1 VSPFHRTLT
10 VCLGLL
16 VGGAALA
23 GANKIPHW
31 SLATDEDAAKAVKT
45 LAFTTE
51 GKVGAWPKR
60 IAIPYFVARYDQ
72 REVSGDL
79 SVTTL
84 AFPESDYNALTDAL
98 YDLTVERLTAAG
110 FEVVPRDRVLGAA
123 AYAALEGETGSDGG
137 EERFRGV
144 PTGMKYLP
152 SRNGQPNKANDLAAL
167 NRELGT
173 DAVVAIFANFGLC
186 AVDYTP
192 DTKMSGTKPCL
203 RGNLLHPGLSLLFL
217 GGAEGEG
224 DAVKPT
230 WTSRAFKE
238 VSMFTYQTS
247 SLQTT
252 GETAEVYDAALIA
265 RSDAVSWSKANFW
278 GNKTGDPQAGA
289 FANGVRDMFDVAL
302 TLAMES
308 FYDRNNDALTAAGL
322 KRPARAPQPPGTI
335 VDERSAKDMKDE
347 NAALIADLEAQKAAL
362 AAAPAGAPT
371 VGGKVQCY
379 HAPAGPPPAN
389 ETVLKRGFEPGKA
402 VDDSVALAVG
412 VGPVRSVVSYTI
424 GAGTFDVA
432 DAKATWSGKGT
443 FEGPADGWTAWK
455 EQLAF
460 AGGYTADVTGTAD
473 AAGMHVVSAVKAPD
487 GTVAMTVDQR
497 FTLLDA
503 AACDAK
509 WKEIEAY
516 VAPPI
521 GAKPESTK
529 KKK

>member
-1 VSPFHRTLT
+1 MSPTQRTAIA
-10 VCLGLL
+10 CLALL
-16 VGGAALA
+16 LGSGALA

-31 SLATDEDAAKAVKT
+31 SLATDEEAAKAVKT
-45 LAFTTE
+45 FAFTTE

-72 REVSGDL
+72 RQVSGDL
-79 SVTTL
+79 SVTTV

-98 YDLTVERLTAAG
+98 YDLTVQRLTAAG
-110 FEVVPRDRVLGAA
+110 FEVVPRDKVVAAA
-123 AYAALEGETGSDGG
+123 AYARLEGETGSDGG

-152 SRNGQPNKANDLAAL
+152 SRAGQPNKANDLAAL

-186 AVDYTP
+186 PVDYTV
-192 DTKMSGTKPCL
+192 DTKMAGTKPCL
-203 RGNLLHPGLSLLFL
+203 HGNLLLPGLSLLFL

-224 DAVKPT
+224 AGVKPA
-230 WTSRAFKE
+230 WTSRAFKD

-247 SLQTT
+247 SVQTT

-278 GNKTGDPQAGA
+278 GDRTGDAQAGA
-289 FANGVRDMFDVAL
+289 FASGVRDMFDVAL
-302 TLAMES
+302 TLALET
-308 FYDRNNDALTAAGL
+308 FYDKNADALSAAGV
-322 KRPARAPQPPGTI
+322 KRPARAPQPPDTV
-335 VDERSAKDMKDE
+335 VDERSVKEMKAD
-347 NAALIADLEAQKAAL
+347 NANLIADLEAQKAAL

-371 VGGKVQCY
+371 VGGKVVCY
-379 HAPAGPPPAN
+379 HAPAGAPPAS
-389 ETVLKRGFEPGKA
+389 ETVLKRGFEAGKV
-402 VDDSVALAVG
+402 VDDAIGLAVG
-412 VGPVRSVVSYTI
+412 VGPVRTVVSDTL

-443 FEGPADGWTAWK
+443 FEGPADGWTGWK
-455 EQLAF
+455 ETLAF
-460 AGGYTADVTGTAD
+460 SGGYTADVTGTAD
-473 AAGMHVVSAVKAPD
+473 AAGMHVLSAVKGPD
-487 GTVAMTVDQR
+487 GAVVTTVDQN
-497 FTLLDA
+497 FTVLDA
-503 AACDAK
+503 ATCDTE
-509 WKEIEAY
+509 WKHIEAY

-521 GAKPESTK
+521 GAKPEK